1 MKPQETKFTFVYNE
15 IKQCILEGQIPPG
28 NALPSSR
35 MYCEQFHV
43 SRYTINRVFDAL
55 RAEGLVT
62 ILPRLAPIVAS
73 KKDTCNSTS
82 TVYEI
87 LKQKQNILQIYQ
99 TFALILPSLMVFSL
113 QGCDVEIMPHYKQ
126 AMKALRLGYA
136 SGGWSSPSKL
146 GYDILRTGGNSL
158 FSELYSTFGLH
169 NKLAFFTE
177 DCPYFSKHFLEG
189 SVSLTSIIIDTL
201 KDNDPLTKYRQLSTM
216 YQELTDTI
224 EKTLN
229 YLAETTPKCPAQT
242 NLKFSWNPM
251 RGQDY
256 YYSKIVDDIN
266 LKIGLGEYPV
276 GMYLPYEKQL
286 ASQYDVSLSTV
297 RKALSE
303 LEQRGFVKTLNG
315 KGTVVIEPDDMKLHQ
330 LALNSGYVEKAVRYL
345 QASQFTQAELNELAD
360 RFTSPD
366 SIYLTDILESIMKHT
381 TLEPLSVI
389 LSETNH
395 LLEWGHHFAY
405 YPSKKHTL
413 SHLNKQVILAF
424 QQLREGNAV
433 SFADGIADCY
443 RFNLVHMKKR
453 MVEKYK
459 FHNAA
464 SIRIPENY

>member
-1 MKPQETKFTFVYNE
+1 
-15 IKQCILEGQIPPG
+15 
-28 NALPSSR
+28 

-189 SVSLTSIIIDTL
+189 SVSLTSNRL
-201 KDNDPLTKYRQLSTM
+201 
-216 YQELTDTI
+216 
-224 EKTLN
+224 
-229 YLAETTPKCPAQT
+229 
-242 NLKFSWNPM
+242 
-251 RGQDY
+251 
-256 YYSKIVDDIN
+256 
-266 LKIGLGEYPV
+266 
-276 GMYLPYEKQL
+276 
-286 ASQYDVSLSTV
+286 
-297 RKALSE
+297 
-303 LEQRGFVKTLNG
+303 
-315 KGTVVIEPDDMKLHQ
+315 
-330 LALNSGYVEKAVRYL
+330 
-345 QASQFTQAELNELAD
+345 
-360 RFTSPD
+360 
-366 SIYLTDILESIMKHT
+366 
-381 TLEPLSVI
+381 
-389 LSETNH
+389 
-395 LLEWGHHFAY
+395 
-405 YPSKKHTL
+405 
-413 SHLNKQVILAF
+413 
-424 QQLREGNAV
+424 
-433 SFADGIADCY
+433 
-443 RFNLVHMKKR
+443 
-453 MVEKYK
+453 
-459 FHNAA
+459 
-464 SIRIPENY
+464 